1 MPAVSPVR
9 QVWRFF
15 LDHDVPV
22 SVARMLRG
30 EGYECWTASDA
41 GLATEGQ
48 DDNLTI
54 YAYDKNAVLVT
65 MDKEFSLRRRTNA
78 IGRHIWLR
86 CPEPDAA
93 AMLRSRLGE
102 VLPYLERHN
111 VTITVSSGGGRP
123 ESGWA

>member
-1 MPAVSPVR
+1 
-9 QVWRFF
+9 
-15 LDHDVPV
+15 
-22 SVARMLRG
+22 MLRG
-30 EGYECWTASDA
+30 EGHECWTASDA
-41 GLATEGQ
+41 GLAIEGQ

-54 YAYDKNAVLVT
+54 YADDKNAVLVT

-102 VLPYLERHN
+102 VLPCLERDR
-111 VTITVSSGGGRP
+111 VTITVPSGGVRA